1 MAWVFF
7 RAESLD
13 GAIYI
18 LKGMVGM
25 NGLVL
30 PYRWLEKWGAVGE
43 WLAAHGVEFHNLPT
57 FGGGGQVNFIIISLI
72 IVWALP
78 NTQQLLSGYRP
89 ALNVP
94 DSGPSLAHHWW
105 RWRPT
110 APWLALGIVTG
121 VWAILS
127 ISELSEFIYFQF

>member
-1 MAWVFF
+1 V
-7 RAESLD
+7 
-13 GAIYI
+13 
-18 LKGMVGM
+18 LKGMAGM

-43 WLAAHGVEFHNLPT
+43 WLAAHGVAFQNLPT
-57 FGGGGQVNFIIISLI
+57 FGGGGQVNFLIIAFI

-78 NTQQLLSGYRP
+78 NTQQVLGGYRP

-94 DSGPSLAHHWW
+94 DSGPALAHRWW

-110 APWLALGIVTG
+110 PRWLAGGVVIG